1 MADLEHFLSVQEV
14 EVFQSDGTVNLD
26 ATLVLDRLPAVC
38 RAFQIESK
46 VDLFSR
52 LKDVVHDTEV
62 DLLLRFTTLP
72 IEDDLV

>member
-1 MADLEHFLSVQEV
+1 MTDLEHFLSVQEV

-62 DLLLRFTTLP
+62 DLLLSLTALP